1 MIREKSAIYDKQTED
16 YLICLRA
23 YTYRHS
29 KARRYTFID
38 NRKKDEWSG
47 FADLL
52 ANLIEKYAEVL
63 DIDNLPEPQDCLDSE
78 KKENVNNSKL
88 FTESIEKLD
97 II

>member
-38 NRKKDEWSG
+38 NRKRMNG
-47 FADLL
+47 AALL
-52 ANLIEKYAEVL
+52 IYW
-63 DIDNLPEPQDCLDSE
+63 Q
-78 KKENVNNSKL
+78 
-88 FTESIEKLD
+88 T
-97 II
+97 